1 MEICF
6 IIDIV
11 KNFFLMYTDPTDPSI
26 KIKDLV
32 KIARHYIRGTFFFD
46 LAAVLAWPIFKAAKS
61 NMPLEKA
68 SLVYLLRLLRISKIF
83 VIMDL
88 KKFT

>member
-1 MEICF
+1 M
-6 IIDIV
+6 
-11 KNFFLMYTDPTDPSI
+11 
-26 KIKDLV
+26 
-32 KIARHYIRGTFFFD
+32 HYLKGTFCFD
-46 LAAVLAWPIFKAAKS
+46 LAAVMAWPIFQAMKLS
-61 NMPLEKA
+61 MPLEKA